1 MKPTQQMIPQ
11 ELVETMLSDKKVRIG
26 VTRSS
31 HLYFFHLYFAHYVK
45 YETAEFQKEIIALTE
60 NETVKKMFIVAFR
73 GSGKSTIITT
83 SYPIWAI
90 LGKLEKKFV
99 LILCH
104 TKTQAKQHMMNLRR
118 ELENNKLL
126 RNDLGPFQEED
137 DEWGSASLVFSTYG
151 ARITVAST
159 EQSIRGLRHNQ
170 YRPDLIIAD
179 DVEDIASTKTREG
192 RDKTYQWLTGEVIPA
207 GDKNTKVVVIG
218 NLLHEDSLLM
228 RLKRNVEEN
237 RIDGVF
243 KEYPLVNQN
252 NVILWTGKYADMNA
266 IETEHKSVGNE
277 NSWQREYMLKIMP
290 AEDQVVL
297 REWIRYYDVMP
308 SKERLSSIRIG
319 MDLAISEKET
329 ADYTAMVIGWLYADE
344 KGISRIFIDSIC
356 INKRMDFTD
365 TIDKCTELHMALK
378 SNKRPDFVIEDVAY
392 QRALPQILTQKGL
405 SARRVSIG
413 GQDKRSR
420 LAFASHKIKNGEV
433 LFPRK
438 GCEDL
443 ISQMVNF
450 GIEKHDDLADAF
462 TTLMLDIVDIPNYRV
477 PSITVLKFDRHPTDK
492 ISRALGDTPWRGGH
506 WDQIF

>member
-1 MKPTQQMIPQ
+1 MTTTQQLIPQ
-11 ELVETMLSDKKVRIG
+11 ELVDTMLNDKKVRIG

-60 NETVKKMFIVAFR
+60 NELVKKMFIVAFR

-99 LILCH
+99 LILCQ

-118 ELENNKLL
+118 ELENNSLL

-137 DEWGSASLVFSTYG
+137 DEWGSGSLVFSKYG

-228 RLKRNVEEN
+228 RLKKNVEEN
-237 RIDGVF
+237 KIDGIF
-243 KEYPLVNQN
+243 KEYPLVDQN
-252 NVILWTGKYADMNA
+252 NVILWPGKYADLDA
-266 IETEHKSVGNE
+266 IEIEHKSVGNE

-297 REWIRYYDVMP
+297 REWINYYDVLP
-308 SKERLSSIRIG
+308 SKEKLSSIRIG
-319 MDLAISEKET
+319 VDLAISEKET
-329 ADYTAMVIGWLYADE
+329 ADYTAMVIGWIYPEDN
-344 KGISRIFIDSIC
+344 GTSRIFIDSIC
-356 INKRMDFTD
+356 VNKRMDFPGTVE
-365 TIDKCTELHMALK
+365 KCIELNLVLK
-378 SNKRPDFVIEDVAY
+378 NNKRPDFIIEDVAY
-392 QRALPQILTQKGL
+392 QRSLQQLLEQKGL

-413 GQDKRSR
+413 SQDKRSR
-420 LAFASHKIKNGEV
+420 LSMTSHRIKNAEV
-433 LFPRK
+433 LFPRT
-438 GCEDL
+438 GCELL
-443 ISQMVNF
+443 INQIVNF
-450 GIEKHDDLADAF
+450 GTEKHDDLCDAF
-462 TTLMLDIVDIPNYRV
+462 TILMLDIIDNPVFKCRPLPIQTPGKSPYR
-477 PSITVLKFDRHPTDK
+477 K
-492 ISRALGDTPWRGGH
+492 INRDLGERDFRVTRNT
-506 WDQIF
+506 IF